1 MNGEFILYGILILIS
16 SLVIQRLTKKQLE
29 FFNHAI
35 FRFLFLVGIVYL
47 GMKDPVASLL
57 LTVVFVS
64 LVYNLNRYKIKKTFD
79 ISLELMHEQH
89 KKESP
94 GPQFEEVDTSLI
106 FKPSSNMGSN
116 EI

>member
-1 MNGEFILYGILILIS
+1 MNGELILYGILILIS
-16 SLVIQRLTKKQLE
+16 SLVVPRLSKKQLE
-29 FFNHAI
+29 FFNHVA
-35 FRFLFLVGIVYL
+35 FRLLFLVGIVYL
-47 GMKDPVASLL
+47 GMKDPVAALL

-79 ISLELMHEQH
+79 ISLELAHEQH
-89 KKESP
+89 KRESP

-106 FKPSSNMGSN
+106 FKPAPNMGSN